1 MGGWVNFSG
10 GGVVKKRQSPDV
22 RSSEVGISA
31 VMKSGAPLLG
41 LAKYIYILYPRALRH
56 NNIMPALLPG

>member
-1 MGGWVNFSG
+1 MGGWVNFSR

-41 LAKYIYILYPRALRH
+41 LAKYIYI
-56 NNIMPALLPG
+56 IS